1 MEVNMLKVAV
11 ELNDN
16 EGRWE
21 LWFYL
26 TIDGKTTGH
35 YYSVRGMTKA
45 FPRYRQAIV
54 EACQSLFSS
63 LPAEHHSRLE
73 RAIARA

>member
-1 MEVNMLKVAV
+1 MLKVEV
-11 ELNDN
+11 EVNYN
-16 EGRWE
+16 EGRSE

-26 TIDGKTTGH
+26 TTDGKTTGH

-45 FPRYRQAIV
+45 FPQYRQAIV
-54 EACQSLFSS
+54 TASQSLFGN
-63 LPAEHHSRLE
+63 LPVEHHPRLE